1 MSLTLDYFFRTIT
14 LIVDSQKEITST
26 FGTYNQII
34 YNVEICLLNLNLF
47 FFVIYMESTLY
58 TSLLNEIFKL
68 NYMRKTEVLLGIC
81 PKLSIRF

>member
-1 MSLTLDYFFRTIT
+1 M
-14 LIVDSQKEITST
+14 DSQKEITST

-34 YNVEICLLNLNLF
+34 YNVEICLLNLKLF